1 MCYRKKNYSNMTFQC
16 ETCEVIFK
24 CKHHLQ
30 RHSAKKK
37 PCIKKE
43 HIPDVIEEKE
53 EIIITRTPLEIEID
67 HVAIRDEYI
76 KKISKYYDNQ
86 VRELFKN
93 KFIMRFHDIVAKR
106 KLAIR
111 REKAY
116 EIKKAMSL
124 KKIPTE
130 YIPPV
135 KENKIQKIN
144 DKVSID
150 KLIETSLKLNDEINE
165 ISYKQFHLPE
175 TDKVYTSSVVLRE
188 KRQILFNI
196 KGSLKLSGV
205 DVKSINYKKLEL

>member
-1 MCYRKKNYSNMTFQC
+1 
-16 ETCEVIFK
+16 V
-24 CKHHLQ
+24 
-30 RHSAKKK
+30 KKK
-37 PCIKKE
+37 PCVKKE
-43 HIPDVIEEKE
+43 PIPDVIEEKE
-53 EIIITRTPLEIEID
+53 EIIIIRTPLEIEID
-67 HVAIRDEYI
+67 HVAVRDEYI

-111 REKAY
+111 REKTY
-116 EIKKAMSL
+116 EIKKAMNL
-124 KKIPTE
+124 KKIPNE
-130 YIPPV
+130 YTPPV

-150 KLIETSLKLNDEINE
+150 KLIQTSLKLNDEINE

-175 TDKVYTSSVVLRE
+175 TDKVYTANEVLRE

-205 DVKSINYKKLEL
+205 DVKSIKYKKLEL

>member
-1 MCYRKKNYSNMTFQC
+1 
-16 ETCEVIFK
+16 V
-24 CKHHLQ
+24 
-30 RHSAKKK
+30 KKK
-37 PCIKKE
+37 PCVKKE
-43 HIPDVIEEKE
+43 PIQDVIEEKE
-53 EIIITRTPLEIEID
+53 EIIIIRTPLEIEID
-67 HVAIRDEYI
+67 HVAVRDEYI

-86 VRELFKN
+86 VRDLFKN

-116 EIKKAMSL
+116 EIKKGMNL

-175 TDKVYTSSVVLRE
+175 TDKVYTANEVLRE

-205 DVKSINYKKLEL
+205 DVKSIKYKKLEL

>member
-1 MCYRKKNYSNMTFQC
+1 MIFQC

-30 RHSAKKK
+30 RHLVKKK
-37 PCIKKE
+37 PCVKKE
-43 HIPDVIEEKE
+43 PIQDVIEEKE
-53 EIIITRTPLEIEID
+53 EKKEIIIRTPLEIEID
-67 HVAIRDEYI
+67 HVAARDEHI
-76 KKISKYYDNQ
+76 KKISNYYDNQ
-86 VRELFKN
+86 IRELFKK

-116 EIKKAMSL
+116 EIKKVMNL

-130 YIPPV
+130 FIPPV

-144 DKVSID
+144 DKDSID
-150 KLIETSLKLNDEINE
+150 KLINRSIELNNE
-165 ISYKQFHLPE
+165 IVDLHYKQFHLPE
-175 TDKVYTSSVVLRE
+175 IDNVYTSNGVLGE

-196 KGSLKLSGV
+196 KRSLTLSGV
-205 DVKSINYKKLEL
+205 DVKSIKYKKLEL